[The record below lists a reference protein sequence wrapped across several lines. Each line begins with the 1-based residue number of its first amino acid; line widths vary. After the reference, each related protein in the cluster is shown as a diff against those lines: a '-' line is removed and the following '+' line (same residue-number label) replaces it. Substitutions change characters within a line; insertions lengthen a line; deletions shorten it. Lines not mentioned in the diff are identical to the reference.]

1 MTTKNVY
8 SRNNNVCL
16 GVCMMVFMRI
26 DTFKR
31 LFLVL
36 KSVMR
41 VFLCSRVCFF
51 NVIINVIV
59 FFSKKR
65 GYRGVLGT
73 GKNVWG
79 L

>member
-1 MTTKNVY
+1 MATTNVY

-16 GVCMMVFMRI
+16 GVRIMVFMRV

-31 LFLVL
+31 LFLVW

-41 VFLCSRVCFF
+41 VFSCLWVCFF
-51 NVIINVIV
+51 NVIANAIV
-59 FFSKKR
+59 FFGMKR
-65 GYRGVLGT
+65 GYRCVLGM